1 MTPLRCF
8 LSSHRLH
15 VVNGAANI
23 VICNENITALLD
35 SMYSWMKEAI
45 YIPVELVELVE
56 LLTAVWIKGNRV
68 TLSESTTTRVF
79 ASETN

>member
-1 MTPLRCF
+1 M
-8 LSSHRLH
+8 
-15 VVNGAANI
+15 VNGAANI

-56 LLTAVWIKGNRV
+56 ISGASRVLTSGH
-68 TLSESTTTRVF
+68 TLRTYTRLGRPSCKKV
-79 ASETN
+79 